1 MAHSEEFV
9 GWPTLLAQLL
19 EQRDLGSEQAEAAI
33 TEILNG
39 VATPSQMTAF
49 IVALRA
55 KGETS
60 QELEGMLRAVRAAG
74 NRVSLPADIAA
85 RSMDIVGTGG
95 DKSNSVNVSTMSA
108 LVVAAA
114 GVPVC
119 KHGNRAASSKCGSAD
134 LLEIAGVAVELDP
147 IGVQTCVEEV
157 GFGFCLAA
165 RFHPAFRY
173 TAPSRREI
181 GVPTAFNLLGPMANP
196 APIANMLVG
205 VALPNMMDRMAE
217 ALATRGIHSAW
228 VVHGH
233 GGLDELAVS
242 GPNRVYELKEGAVR
256 QFDVSASDYGITL
269 STLED
274 IRGGEASDN
283 LAILE
288 KTFAGAAGAVRD
300 IVVFNAGC
308 ALHIAGV
315 ASGVADGIERAKQ
328 LIDSGAA
335 SAKLAQVVTV
345 SQREKARMEAQ
356 P

>member
-1 MAHSEEFV
+1 MSHSEEFV
-9 GWPTLLAQLL
+9 GWPTLLAQLI
-19 EQRDLGSEQAEAAI
+19 EHRDLGSDQAEAAI

-55 KGETS
+55 KGETAD
-60 QELEGMLRAVRAAG
+60 ELEGMLRAVRAAG
-74 NRVSLPADIAA
+74 NRVALSSDVASRTI
-85 RSMDIVGTGG
+85 DIVGTGG

-108 LVVAAA
+108 LVVSAA

-134 LLEIAGVAVELDP
+134 LLEIAGVAIELDP
-147 IGVQTCVEEV
+147 AGVQTCVEEV

-173 TAPSRREI
+173 TGPSRREI
-181 GVPTAFNLLGPMANP
+181 GIPTAFNLLGPMANP
-196 APIANMLVG
+196 APISHMLVG

-217 ALATRGIHSAW
+217 ALSSRGVNNAW

-242 GPNRVYELKEGAVR
+242 GPNVVYELRNGVVR
-256 QFDVSASDYGITL
+256 QFEVNPADYGIAP
-269 STLED
+269 STLAD

-288 KTFAGAAGAVRD
+288 KTFAGEHGAVRD
-300 IVVFNAGC
+300 IVLLNAGC

-315 ASGVADGIERAKQ
+315 AHDVASGIARAAEI
-328 LIDSGAA
+328 IDTGAG
-335 SAKLAQVVTV
+335 SAKLAEVVRV
-345 SQREKARMEAQ
+345 SQRERERMEAQ

>member
-1 MAHSEEFV
+1 
-9 GWPTLLAQLL
+9 
-19 EQRDLGSEQAEAAI
+19 
-33 TEILNG
+33 
-39 VATPSQMTAF
+39 
-49 IVALRA
+49 
-55 KGETS
+55 
-60 QELEGMLRAVRAAG
+60 
-74 NRVSLPADIAA
+74 
-85 RSMDIVGTGG
+85 TGG
-95 DKSNSVNVSTMSA
+95 DKSNSVNISTMSA
-108 LVVAAA
+108 LVVASA
-114 GVPVC
+114 GIPVC

-147 IGVQTCVEEV
+147 IGVQACVEEA

-205 VALPNMMDRMAE
+205 VAMPNMMDRMAE
-217 ALATRGIHSAW
+217 ALSTRGIRSAW

-242 GPNRVYELKEGAVR
+242 GPNRVHELKDGKVR
-256 QFDVSASDYGITL
+256 QFEISAAEYGIAV

-283 LAILE
+283 LAILQ
-288 KTFAGAAGAVRD
+288 KTFAGESGAVRD

-308 ALHIAGV
+308 ALHVAGAAESV
-315 ASGVADGIERAKQ
+315 QAGIDRARE

-335 SAKLAQVVTV
+335 SAKLSEVVRV
-345 SQREKARMEAQ
+345 SQRERARMEAQ